1 MEIVNPLV
9 ESYIDNLQRH
19 RHPVYRE
26 MERRAKRSGFPIIGP
41 QVGALLAVLTRLGSA
56 RRILELGSGFG
67 YSALWFAEALPEE
80 GSVICT
86 DFSSQHKAEAEQ
98 YFRRAGQQKKLRF
111 MVGEALQ
118 ILEELEAPFD
128 IILNDIDKQDYP
140 RTLPLVLPRLRSN
153 GLFITDNTLWYG
165 SVIQE
170 DPSSASTLGVR
181 RFNAASSHPGWSH
194 RGSETL
200 ISAAWRSFQ
209 SLARQSQYRPGQR
222 NSATAVFPCNH
233 SAAAPVWC
241 LRCSASGQ

>member
-1 MEIVNPLV
+1 MRGMTPGCCSRWSVPGSTFVPMEIVNPLV

-26 MERRAKRSGFPIIGP
+26 MERRAERSGFPIIGP

-181 RFNAASSHPGWSH
+181 RFNEMIA
-194 RGSETL
+194 
-200 ISAAWRSFQ
+200 
-209 SLARQSQYRPGQR
+209 
-222 NSATAVFPCNH
+222 
-233 SAAAPVWC
+233 
-241 LRCSASGQ
+241 ASGQLISLLLPIRDGVTVALKV